1 MLGYRGPQRPTGPQ
15 AGRSAC
21 GRSPVRE
28 AQACQ
33 SVEKAGCPLPGPW
46 QATEVAEEAHG
57 SWCLQN
63 GPVLTEQER
72 QRVPEAES
80 VGWTEAT
87 KRGPSIWCWSWGG
100 WWGKGQMT
108 AGRVSRTLDSTSAIH
123 STNTHPEPAPRQAQ
137 C

>member
-1 MLGYRGPQRPTGPQ
+1 M
-15 AGRSAC
+15 
-21 GRSPVRE
+21 RE

-33 SVEKAGCPLPGPW
+33 SVEKAGCPLPRPW

-72 QRVPEAES
+72 KTES
-80 VGWTEAT
+80 A
-87 KRGPSIWCWSWGG
+87 RGREHGVDGG
-100 WWGKGQMT
+100 NG
-108 AGRVSRTLDSTSAIH
+108 AGTLDSGLVLGTVVGKGADDSWPGLRDTSAIH